1 MSELV
6 ESFAEFHITEDVSV
20 PEQASE
26 AWEPVIASGGPDVVA
41 ASKT

>member
-26 AWEPVIASGGPDVVA
+26 A
-41 ASKT
+41 